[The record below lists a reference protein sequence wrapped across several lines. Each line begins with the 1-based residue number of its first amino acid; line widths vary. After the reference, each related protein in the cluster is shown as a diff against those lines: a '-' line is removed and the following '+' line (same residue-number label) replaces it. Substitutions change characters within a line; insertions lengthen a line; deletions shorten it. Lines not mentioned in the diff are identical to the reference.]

1 MAQEHKIIGQGIWGE
16 AAQQLVTGDVLTGQV
31 ANATTQATATAIT
44 ADVTVFSTVAS
55 TGAAILPNNASAADI
70 LIMNGQ
76 ATNALIV
83 FPPVGGTINGGSAN
97 ASYSQAASKCARYV
111 TADGL
116 NWYAMV
122 SA

>member
-1 MAQEHKIIGQGIWGE
+1 MSQESKIIGQGIWAE
-16 AAQQLVTGDVLTGQV
+16 AAQQLISGDVLTGQV
-31 ANATTQATATAIT
+31 TSATTQATAVAIT
-44 ADVTVFSTVAS
+44 ADITVFATVAS
-55 TGAAILPNNASAADI
+55 TGAAILPAGSGAADI
-70 LIMNGQ
+70 LILNGQ

-97 ASYSQAASKCARYV
+97 ASYSQAVSKCARYV

-116 NWYAMV
+116 NWYAMI

>member
-1 MAQEHKIIGQGIWGE
+1 MTQETKVVGQGVWGE
-16 AAQQLVTGDVLTGQV
+16 AAQQLIIGDVLTGQT
-31 ANATTQATATAIT
+31 ASTTTQATATAIT
-44 ADVTVFSTVAS
+44 ADVTVFTTVAS
-55 TGAAILPNNASAADI
+55 TGAVILPAGGAADI

-83 FPPVGGTINGGSAN
+83 FPPIGGTINGGSAN
-97 ASYSQAASKCARYV
+97 ASYSQATSKCARYV

-116 NWYAMV
+116 AWYAMT

>member
-1 MAQEHKIIGQGIWGE
+1 MTQEYKVIQQGVWGE
-16 AAQQLVTGDVLTGQV
+16 AAQQLISGDVATALT
-31 ANATTQATATAIT
+31 ASTTTQATATAIT
-44 ADVTVFSTVAS
+44 ADISVFTTVAS
-55 TGAAILPNNASAADI
+55 TGAVILPVGGAADI

-97 ASYSQAASKCARYV
+97 ASYSQAVSKCARYV

-116 NWYAMV
+116 NWYAMI

>member
-1 MAQEHKIIGQGIWGE
+1 MTQETKVIPQGVWGE
-16 AAQQLVTGDVLTGQV
+16 AAQQLIIGDVATGLT
-31 ANATTQATATAIT
+31 ASTTTQATATAIT
-44 ADVTVFSTVAS
+44 ADVSVFTTVAS
-55 TGAAILPNNASAADI
+55 TGAVILPSGGAADI

-83 FPPVGGTINGGSAN
+83 FPPIGGTINGGSTN
-97 ASYSQAASKCARYV
+97 ASYSQAVSKCARYV

-116 NWYAMV
+116 AWYAMT

>member
-1 MAQEHKIIGQGIWGE
+1 MSQESKIIGQGVWAE
-16 AAQQLVTGDVLTGQV
+16 AAQQLISGDVLTGQV
-31 ANATTQATATAIT
+31 TSTTTQATAYAIT
-44 ADVTVFSTVAS
+44 ADITVFATVAS
-55 TGAAILPNNASAADI
+55 TGAAILPAGGAADI
-70 LIMNGQ
+70 LVMNGQ

-97 ASYSQAASKCARYV
+97 ASYSQAVSKCARYV

-116 NWYAMV
+116 NWYAMI

>member
-1 MAQEHKIIGQGIWGE
+1 MTQEYKVIQQGVWGE
-16 AAQQLVTGDVLTGQV
+16 AAQQLISGDVATALT
-31 ANATTQATATAIT
+31 ASTTTQATATAIT
-44 ADVTVFSTVAS
+44 ADISVFTTVAS
-55 TGAAILPNNASAADI
+55 TGAVILPSGGAADI

-83 FPPVGGTINGGSAN
+83 FPPIGGTINSGSAN
-97 ASYSQAASKCARYV
+97 ASYSQAVSKCARYV

-116 NWYAMV
+116 NWYAMI

>member
-1 MAQEHKIIGQGIWGE
+1 MTQEYKVVGQGIWGE
-16 AAQQLVTGDVLTGQV
+16 AAQQLISGDVLTGQT

-44 ADVTVFSTVAS
+44 ADITVFSTVAS
-55 TGAAILPNNASAADI
+55 TGAAILPNNSSAADI
-70 LIMNGQ
+70 LVMNGQ

-97 ASYSQAASKCARYV
+97 ASYSQAVSKCARYV

-116 NWYAMV
+116 NWYAMI

>member
-1 MAQEHKIIGQGIWGE
+1 MSQEYKVIGQGVWGE
-16 AAQQLVTGDVLTGQV
+16 ATQQLIIGDVLTGQS
-31 ANATTQATATAIT
+31 ASNTTQATATAIT

-55 TGAAILPNNASAADI
+55 TGAAILPAGGSADI
-70 LIMNGQ
+70 LVMNGQ
-76 ATNALIV
+76 ATNALVV

-97 ASYSQAASKCARYV
+97 ASYSQAVSKCARYV

-116 NWYAMV
+116 NWYAMT

>member
-1 MAQEHKIIGQGIWGE
+1 MSQETKIVGQGIWGE
-16 AAQQLVTGDVLTGQV
+16 AAQQLVSGDVLTGQV
-31 ANATTQATATAIT
+31 TSATTQATAYAIT
-44 ADVTVFSTVAS
+44 ADITVFSTVAS
-55 TGAAILPNNASAADI
+55 TGAAILPAGGAADI
-70 LIMNGQ
+70 LVMNNQ

-97 ASYSQAASKCARYV
+97 ASYSQAVSKCARYV

-116 NWYAMV
+116 NWYAMI

>member
-1 MAQEHKIIGQGIWGE
+1 MSQEYKVIGQGIWGE
-16 AAQQLVTGDVLTGQV
+16 ATQQLIIGDVLTGQT
-31 ANATTQATATAIT
+31 ANNTTQATATAIT

-55 TGAAILPNNASAADI
+55 TGAAILPNNSSAADI
-70 LIMNGQ
+70 LVMNGQ
-76 ATNALIV
+76 ASNALVV

-97 ASYSQAASKCARYV
+97 ASYSQAVSKCARYV

-116 NWYAMV
+116 NWYAMT

>member
-1 MAQEHKIIGQGIWGE
+1 MSQEYKVIQQGVWGE
-16 AAQQLVTGDVLTGQV
+16 AAQQLISGDVATALT
-31 ANATTQATATAIT
+31 ASTTTQATATAIT
-44 ADVTVFSTVAS
+44 ADISVFTTVAS
-55 TGAAILPNNASAADI
+55 TGAVILPSGGAADI

-83 FPPVGGTINGGSAN
+83 FPPIGGTINGGSAN
-97 ASYSQAASKCARYV
+97 ASYSQAVSKCARYV

-116 NWYAMV
+116 NWYAMT